1 MDLPD
6 NNFIVGYFSSRFDRS
21 EMCISTQHVNTVY
34 NRHQKVSV
42 VNKTRFKHK
51 KIQNSTARVSGN
63 RFVKDKKKTF
73 TIDGC
78 KNTRIEFTE
87 AARRS
92 SNYTANAPTMHHTL
106 YHSFFDLLCLAHG
119 EYVEHVRPPIM
130 NNTNY
135 TSCLYGITNQFI
147 IFVRMF
153 MNESQY
159 VRPILF
165 PCTINAKTFGTRHA
179 IFTSMYINWQRVEP
193 YNIHRLG
200 SYITGIESYMECDV
214 YLCRLCTALFL
225 KNHCFLNTANK
236 VLVLWL
242 NELYHMY
249 LPLIMSMQPLAESY
263 HWYENFIML
272 YYDRYANAFTGFCAN
287 LMNQHRFKN
296 LTFNQCVPFILFRVS
311 LTGWNPDVVWPV
323 VRSYFRRIRLAGPR
337 YRDTSIEFRLIVQ
350 ACVHRSKKPSRPGH
364 VGEHGGRLDLTGGG
378 DVLLIN
384 GRVALR
390 GLGVRT
396 GEVADLSREDRL
408 LLYNGIEQYCELVY
422 YTVLCSDTKEGSAR
436 GGD

>member
-6 NNFIVGYFSSRFDRS
+6 NNFIVGYFPSRFDRR
-21 EMCISTQHVNTVY
+21 EMYLSTQHVNSVY

-42 VNKTRFKHK
+42 VNRTRFKHK
-51 KIQNSTARVSGN
+51 RIQNSTARVSSN
-63 RFVKDKKKTF
+63 RFVTDKKKTF

-87 AARRS
+87 AVRRS
-92 SNYTANAPTMHHTL
+92 SNYTTNAPTTHHTL

-119 EYVEHVRPPIM
+119 EYVEHVRPAIM

-135 TSCLYGITNQFI
+135 TSCLYGITNQFM
-147 IFVRMF
+147 IFIRMF

-165 PCTINAKTFGTRHA
+165 PCTINATTLGTRHA

-193 YNIHRLG
+193 YNVHLLG

-214 YLCRLCTALFL
+214 YLSRLCTAIFL
-225 KNHCFLNTANK
+225 KNRCFLNTANK
-236 VLVLWL
+236 LLVLWL

-249 LPLIMSMQPLAESY
+249 LPLMTPAQPLAESY
-263 HWYENFIML
+263 DWYETFIMI
-272 YYDRYANAFTGFCAN
+272 YYHRYANAFPGPCAN

-311 LTGWNPDVVWPV
+311 LAGWNPDVLWPV
-323 VRSYFRRIRLAGPR
+323 VRNYFRRIVLAGR
-337 YRDTSIEFRLIVQ
+337 ESRDTSIEFRFMVQ
-350 ACVHRSKKPSRPGH
+350 ACVSRSKKPSRADH
-364 VGEHGGRLDLTGGG
+364 VGEHGGRLDLVAGG

-390 GLGVRT
+390 GVGVRT
-396 GEVADLSREDRL
+396 DEVADLSREDRL
-408 LLYNGIEQYCELVY
+408 LLLDGIEQYCELVY
-422 YTVLCSDTKEGSAR
+422 YTVLSSDAKEGSAR
-436 GGD
+436 CGD